1 MVALKN
7 GAKASSVLDLE
18 KSYTEM
24 FLHILLL
31 HKIMI
36 YSVSK

>member
-7 GAKASSVLDLE
+7 GAKASVLDLE